1 MDRKNIRKIE
11 DKELTAFLLD
21 IGEKPYRL
29 KQIHEWLWKK
39 GVRDFDSMKNLPK
52 KLIDE
57 LKNHFCFEELKAEQI
72 LVSSDGTVKFSFL
85 THDNKI
91 TEGVLIPSGSRRTAC
106 ISTQVGCPLA
116 CSFCATG
123 QSGFDRNLSF
133 PEIFDEL
140 SIIKDYSIAVDGNS
154 LSNIVIMGMGEPM
167 LNLEATLKMID
178 TITSP
183 NYWGMSPKRI
193 TLSTVGIIKGIY
205 AFAEVNNG
213 VELAVSLHNAI
224 QEERLEIIP
233 VAFANPIVQLSEAL
247 KYYYKKTGQRITIEY
262 VLLKNVND
270 KIEHAEA
277 LAQFCKNFPV
287 KVNII
292 EYNSTSLRFK
302 KSTNESLFIFEE
314 FLKSKN
320 IVVNVRKSRGEDIMA
335 ACGQLAA
342 KNKKNK
348 S

>member
-1 MDRKNIRKIE
+1 MIKKNIRKIE
-11 DKELTAFLLD
+11 DKELTAFLLS
-21 IGEKPYRL
+21 ISEKPFRL
-29 KQIHEWLWKK
+29 KQINEWLWKK

-52 KLIDE
+52 NLTDK
-57 LKNHFCFEELKAEQI
+57 LKNQYCFENLNTDKI
-72 LVSSDGTVKFSFL
+72 LTSNDGTVKFSFL
-85 THDNKI
+85 THDKKL

-133 PEIFDEL
+133 SEIFDEL
-140 SIIKDYSIAVDGNS
+140 SIIQDHSIATDGNS

-167 LNLEATLKMID
+167 LNLEETLKMINI
-178 TITSP
+178 ITSQ

-205 AFAEVNNG
+205 AFADVNNG

-224 QEERLEIIP
+224 QEQRLEIIP
-233 VAFANPIVQLSEAL
+233 AAFANPIVQLSEAL

-292 EYNSTSLRFK
+292 EYNSTSLSFK
-302 KSTNESLFIFEE
+302 KSTSEALFIFEE

-342 KNKKNK
+342 KKNK